1 MLKKNR
7 KQRMIPFLLG
17 LLLLLQMTPFVC
29 ALDDDAYDGYEAD
42 TLTIEVGYFGGPY
55 YEKKV
60 FTPEELGNMP
70 LVREDYTFI
79 DNLPSVVID
88 HVVGVR
94 LDDLMAE
101 AGIDVNSI
109 ETFRF
114 WTVDKTSDYYT
125 QYPKNELLDTTRYC
139 YYSLPD
145 NFDSENGVGLE
156 GADAVGVPVP
166 TVMAL
171 ADDWNRC
178 IQGAE
183 FGSDYENLNTATRFR
198 LIFGQVDTT
207 TRTAQR
213 SAKWVHKIEVTL
225 GGAPTITVDTAD
237 LEMEVGSVRRVQAQ
251 IHAADSLIAA
261 GASVAWSSS
270 DESVATVDQEGNV
283 TIVGEG
289 TAVITVTS
297 GSASASFTVRGTGE
311 KEEEEKKEEE
321 KTEPT
326 PEPEEPSEAPAVEDP
341 PAEEAPVEEVTSDE
355 VTEAVTI
362 VPGTVGS
369 VRRGSSDS
377 AGNAESSGSPPSAD
391 SDVTQPQPEPEPEQ
405 PEETEPVPE
414 EVQAQEVTLDGSTP
428 LEIQDLEAPEAGGVQ
443 NWRVF
448 EMSEA
453 AQELPEI
460 EMDNPLLGF
469 TGAASGIVFM
479 AGGVTEYVLFR
490 RRMEP

>member
-1 MLKKNR
+1 MLKTNR
-7 KQRMIPFLLG
+7 KLRQRIVPILLG
-17 LLLLLQMTPFVC
+17 LFLFLPMIPAS
-29 ALDDDAYDGYEAD
+29 ALDDDAYDGYAAD

-55 YEKKV
+55 YEKRV
-60 FTPEELGNMP
+60 FTTEELWNLP

-79 DNLPSVVID
+79 DNMPSVVID

-145 NFDSENGVGLE
+145 NFDSENGTGLP
-156 GADAVGVPVP
+156 GADAVAAPVP
-166 TVMAL
+166 TIMAL

-198 LIFGQVDTT
+198 LIFGQVDTV

-251 IHAADSLIAA
+251 IHAADSLIEA
-261 GASVAWSSS
+261 GAGDSVVWSSS

-283 TIVGEG
+283 TMVGEG

-297 GSASASFTVRGTGE
+297 GTASTSFVVRSTAPQ
-311 KEEEEKKEEE
+311 EEEKE
-321 KTEPT
+321 TEPA
-326 PEPEEPSEAPAVEDP
+326 PEPEESPEVSSEEEP
-341 PAEEAPVEEVTSDE
+341 PAEETPVEEVTPDSQPE
-355 VTEAVTI
+355 VVAV

-369 VRRGSSDS
+369 VRRGGSGS
-377 AGNAESSGSPPSAD
+377 SSGSSATM
-391 SDVTQPQPEPEPEQ
+391 SSANRGVTRPQPQSATKPEPQDEPKTQSEGI
-405 PEETEPVPE
+405 
-414 EVQAQEVTLDGSTP
+414 QAQEVTLDSGTP
-428 LEIQDLEAPEAGGVQ
+428 LELQELEVPEAGGVQ
-443 NWRVF
+443 NWRIF

-460 EMDNPLLGF
+460 ETDNPLLGF
-469 TGAASGIVFM
+469 TGAASGVIFA
-479 AGGVTEYVLFR
+479 AGGVIEYVLYR
-490 RRMEP
+490 RRFY